1 MKTIGLTG
9 GIGSGKTF
17 VSSILEKLGFPVFN
31 SDQVAQTLMNEDK
44 DIREHLHSYFGENC
58 YLDGKLNRGWL
69 AEILFNDPM
78 ARKFVNGVVH
88 PRVQSQFKEF
98 CAQNASPFVFNESAI
113 LFETGAYKNFDL
125 MALVTAPTTN
135 KIQRIMER
143 NGLSQEAIEKRMD
156 SQWDDQEKIPLADFV
171 IQNDGQPLLIQ
182 IEQMLDLFNNQSC
195 IEVQK

>member
-1 MKTIGLTG
+1 
-9 GIGSGKTF
+9 
-17 VSSILEKLGFPVFN
+17 
-31 SDQVAQTLMNEDK
+31 
-44 DIREHLHSYFGENC
+44 
-58 YLDGKLNRGWL
+58 
-69 AEILFNDPM
+69 
-78 ARKFVNGVVH
+78 
-88 PRVQSQFKEF
+88 
-98 CAQNASPFVFNESAI
+98 
-113 LFETGAYKNFDL
+113 

-182 IEQMLDLFNNQSC
+182 IEQMLDLFSNQSY

>member
-17 VSSILEKLGFPVFN
+17 VLSILEKLGYPVFN

-44 DIREHLHSYFGENC
+44 ELRVLLVAYFGENC
-58 YLDGKLNRGWL
+58 YLEGRLNRSWL
-69 AEILFNDPM
+69 AELLFNDPV

-88 PRVQSQFKEF
+88 PRVQSQFREF

-113 LFETGAYKNFDL
+113 LFETGAYKNFDFML
-125 MALVTAPTTN
+125 LITAPSVD
-135 KIQRIMER
+135 KIKRIMER
-143 NGLSQEAIEKRMD
+143 NGLSQEAIEKRMN
-156 SQWDDQEKIPLADFV
+156 SQWEDQEKIPLADFV
-171 IQNDGQPLLIQ
+171 IHNDGQPLLIQ

>member
-44 DIREHLHSYFGENC
+44 ELRVLLVAYFGENC
-58 YLDGKLNRGWL
+58 YLEGRLNRSWL
-69 AEILFNDPM
+69 AELLFNDPV

-88 PRVQSQFKEF
+88 PRVQSQFREF

-113 LFETGAYKNFDL
+113 LFETGAYKNFDFML
-125 MALVTAPTTN
+125 LITAPSVD
-135 KIQRIMER
+135 KIKRIMER
-143 NGLSQEAIEKRMD
+143 NGLSQEAIEKRMN
-156 SQWDDQEKIPLADFV
+156 SQWDDQEKFPWRILSS
-171 IQNDGQPLLIQ
+171 ITMGNL
-182 IEQMLDLFNNQSC
+182 C
-195 IEVQK
+195 